1 MATRARIGIL
11 MKNGMIKSV
20 YHHWDGYPGWLG
32 RKLEENYTTYQ
43 KIHALMRDGDIS
55 SIESHTDFNN
65 NKIKGGPKVLYY
77 KSRGE
82 NSPSRTFWSFNHFKR
97 AAKNNGCEYIYLF
110 KNKKWEWY
118 AI

>member
-20 YHHWDGYPGWLG
+20 YHHWDGYPDWLG

-55 SIESHTDFNN
+55 SIESDTDFNN
-65 NKIKGGPKVLYY
+65 NKIKGGPIVLYY
-77 KSRGE
+77 KSRGD
-82 NSPSRTFWSFNHFKR
+82 NSPFRLFCSFNRFKR
-97 AAKNNGCEYIYLF
+97 AAKNDGCEYIYLF
-110 KNKKWEWY
+110 KNKKWECY